1 MAIEEIDWNVP
12 ICASTYAELGEAWA
26 TLRLINAQLEEPDGG
41 RVLNESGA
49 AGPYRAA
56 HELVAGALRGLDQF
70 LGIQWN
76 YLEGIR
82 RDVHIDLT
90 ELKNIRGDK
99 DPTPGEIRVGA
110 ATLAGSQSLIP
121 PTGRQAGRSPATPDF
136 ASGEIYPGL
145 FAFETPPN
153 WLTGWLQYVAY
164 AGSPAQPIPTVAP
177 WTEQV
182 PYAGF

>member
-1 MAIEEIDWNVP
+1 MAIEEIDWNVA

-90 ELKNIRGDK
+90 ELKSIRGDQ
-99 DPTPGEIRVGA
+99 DPIPEEIRAGTA
-110 ATLAGSQSLIP
+110 ALAGRQPLIHQALAGQRAVP
-121 PTGRQAGRSPATPDF
+121 PQLLALPVAKSIRGCLPLRRPQTG
-136 ASGEIYPGL
+136 
-145 FAFETPPN
+145 
-153 WLTGWLQYVAY
+153 
-164 AGSPAQPIPTVAP
+164 
-177 WTEQV
+177 
-182 PYAGF
+182 

>member
-1 MAIEEIDWNVP
+1 MAIEEIDWNVA

-90 ELKNIRGDK
+90 ELKSIRGGQN
-99 DPTPGEIRVGA
+99 PIPGESRVGA
-110 ATLAGSQSLIP
+110 ATLAERQPPFP
-121 PTGRQAGRSPATPDF
+121 PTGGPANGSPATPGF
-136 ASGEIYPGL
+136 AGGEIYPGL

-164 AGSPAQPIPTVAP
+164 AGSPAQPLPTAAP

-182 PYAGF
+182 QYAGF